1 MQAQRLEGGNDGL
14 GVSAQREL
22 GAVFIP
28 PFLDAGIQ
36 RILVN
41 DADAAAD
48 GEKFDAVLFFQ
59 RGGQRSHFPD
69 GFQEG
74 FRLGELGADV
84 HLQALELE
92 VRSSRAAIS

>member
-1 MQAQRLEGGNDGL
+1 MPASTILKVLAFPVFFIQAAGDERARISHDEASRFHDDMQAQRLEGGNDGL

-48 GEKFDAVLFFQ
+48 GEEF
-59 RGGQRSHFPD
+59 
-69 GFQEG
+69 
-74 FRLGELGADV
+74 
-84 HLQALELE
+84 
-92 VRSSRAAIS
+92 